1 MIMRTLL
8 LSLFTVSTLMAADA
22 PSAAERFGFLG
33 PEIFPVGRGI
43 DNLRQADLDGDGR
56 RDLVLVNNPRSKIT
70 LLYNRTGG
78 KPEKVTDD
86 TANALP
92 PDARFRIES
101 IPSEKRISSLVVADL
116 NGDKKPDLAYYG
128 EPKELLVQYRG
139 AKGWGAPKRWAVRD
153 GQISANALGTGDL
166 NGDGRTDLLLLGE
179 SKLYVLYQDAKGALN
194 KPVAHPLAGSVKAF
208 QVVDLDGDRRSDL
221 ALMNWQSAAPFRF
234 RLQGKDGQL
243 GPELQF
249 RMPKLRSF
257 HAEDLD
263 ADGRAELISIAQQSG
278 RVTVHHLA
286 THAPEALAGELK
298 RGQLELLAL
307 PKTAKSKRGRTWADV
322 DGDGRTDLIYADP
335 EGSQLV
341 LQTQTER
348 GTFASPRRF
357 PCLSG
362 ITQIA
367 VADWNGD
374 GRPEIF
380 VLSADEKQVGI
391 TRLEKNGRMPFP
403 EPIDTDEHRPL
414 ALAAGVLELGNKPV
428 LALVVEKD
436 GSRHLQLH
444 QPDVAMATQ
453 KLNKAYKA
461 NPSIVAFHDMDQ
473 DGQNDLLLLAPF
485 EKIKVLVN
493 RVDADFE
500 EVDVA
505 PPGGTLDKPTFN
517 TADVDGDG
525 KAELLLAQQNFLR
538 AVKLEKKNEKWRLRV
553 KDQINGAGTD
563 SRLLTAV
570 ALPAGGD
577 QTALLL
583 LDTARKELTVCE
595 RDRTGV
601 WQPTQHLT
609 LPTVDFT
616 EAQTLA
622 LGSKTVNA
630 LAFTGVNQA
639 AWLAFTGST
648 WKLEERASY
657 ETPLKDAELRDVV
670 CGDLTGNGR
679 KDFVFLETAKNHL
692 DLAAWDAPGKVL
704 PALRWRVFEQ
714 RSFRGRS
721 GGVEPREAVIAD
733 FDGDKRNDLAVLVHD
748 RVLLYTQEE

>member
-22 PSAAERFGFLG
+22 PSATERFGFLG

-380 VLSADEKQVGI
+380 MLSADEKQVGI
-391 TRLEKNGRMPFP
+391 TRLEKNGRNAFP
-403 EPIDTDEHRPL
+403 R
-414 ALAAGVLELGNKPV
+414 
-428 LALVVEKD
+428 
-436 GSRHLQLH
+436 
-444 QPDVAMATQ
+444 
-453 KLNKAYKA
+453 A
-461 NPSIVAFHDMDQ
+461 N
-473 DGQNDLLLLAPF
+473 
-485 EKIKVLVN
+485 
-493 RVDADFE
+493 
-500 EVDVA
+500 
-505 PPGGTLDKPTFN
+505 
-517 TADVDGDG
+517 
-525 KAELLLAQQNFLR
+525 
-538 AVKLEKKNEKWRLRV
+538 
-553 KDQINGAGTD
+553 
-563 SRLLTAV
+563 
-570 ALPAGGD
+570 
-577 QTALLL
+577 
-583 LDTARKELTVCE
+583 
-595 RDRTGV
+595 
-601 WQPTQHLT
+601 
-609 LPTVDFT
+609 
-616 EAQTLA
+616 
-622 LGSKTVNA
+622 
-630 LAFTGVNQA
+630 
-639 AWLAFTGST
+639 
-648 WKLEERASY
+648 
-657 ETPLKDAELRDVV
+657 
-670 CGDLTGNGR
+670 
-679 KDFVFLETAKNHL
+679 
-692 DLAAWDAPGKVL
+692 
-704 PALRWRVFEQ
+704 
-714 RSFRGRS
+714 
-721 GGVEPREAVIAD
+721 
-733 FDGDKRNDLAVLVHD
+733 
-748 RVLLYTQEE
+748 

>member
-1 MIMRTLL
+1 MRTLL
-8 LSLFTVSTLMAADA
+8 LSLFTAATIVAADA
-22 PSAAERFGFLG
+22 PSAADRFGFLG

-70 LLYNRTGG
+70 LLYNRTGE
-78 KPEKVTDD
+78 KPTAPPED

-128 EPKELLVQYRG
+128 EPKELLVQYRE
-139 AKGWGAPKRWAVRD
+139 AKGWGAPKRWALRD
-153 GQISANALGTGDL
+153 GQLSANALGTGDL
-166 NGDGRTDLLLLGE
+166 NGDGRTDLLLLAE
-179 SKLYVLYQDAKGALN
+179 SKLYVLYQDAKGALG
-194 KPVAHPLAGSVKAF
+194 KPVTLPLAGGVKAF
-208 QVVDLDGDRRSDL
+208 QIVDLDGDRRSDL
-221 ALMNWQSAAPFRF
+221 ALMDWQSAAPFRF

-278 RVTVHHLA
+278 RVSVHHLA
-286 THAPEALAGELK
+286 TTAPKALAGELN

-307 PKTAKSKRGRTWADV
+307 PKTAKSKRGRAWADV

-380 VLSADEKQVGI
+380 VLSADEKQAGI

-414 ALAAGVLELGNKPV
+414 ALAVGVLVTGNKPV
-428 LALVVEKD
+428 LAVVVEKD
-436 GSRHLQLH
+436 GARHLQLH
-444 QPDVAMATQ
+444 QPGVPMATQ
-453 KLNKAYKA
+453 KLNKDYKA
-461 NPSIVAFHDMDQ
+461 NPSIVAFHDVDQ
-473 DGQNDLLLLAPF
+473 DGRNDLLLLAPF

-493 RVDADFE
+493 RVDNDFE

-505 PPGGTLDKPTFN
+505 PPGGTLDKPILN

-525 KAELLLAQQNFLR
+525 KAELLLAQRNFLR
-538 AVKLEKKNEKWRLRV
+538 AVKLEKQNDKWRLRV

-563 SRLLTAV
+563 SRLRAAV
-570 ALPAGGD
+570 ALPSGKG

-601 WQPTQHLT
+601 WKPTQHLP
-609 LPTVDFT
+609 LPTVDFAD
-616 EAQTLA
+616 AQPIA
-622 LGSKTVNA
+622 LGSKTANA

-648 WKLEERASY
+648 WKLEERANY

-704 PALRWRVFEQ
+704 PAVRWRVFEQ
-714 RSFRGRS
+714 RSFRGRG

-733 FDGDKRNDLAVLVHD
+733 FNGDGRNDLVALVHD
-748 RVLLYTQEE
+748 RVLLYTQEK

>member
-1 MIMRTLL
+1 MRTLL
-8 LSLFTVSTLMAADA
+8 LALFTATTIVAADA

-43 DNLRQADLDGDGR
+43 DNLCQADLDGDGR

-70 LLYNRTGG
+70 LLYNRPGE
-78 KPEKVTDD
+78 KPTTPTEDA
-86 TANALP
+86 ANALP

-128 EPKELLVQYRG
+128 EPKELLVQFRE
-139 AKGWGAPKRWAVRD
+139 AKGWGTPKRWTLRD
-153 GQISANALGTGDL
+153 GQLSANALGTGDL

-179 SKLYVLYQDAKGALN
+179 SKLYVLYQDAKGALG
-194 KPVAHPLAGSVKAF
+194 KPVSLPLADSVKAF

-221 ALMNWQSAAPFRF
+221 ALMNWQSTVPFRF

-298 RGQLELLAL
+298 RGQLELLSL
-307 PKTAKSKRGRTWADV
+307 PKTAKNKRGRAWADV

-380 VLSADEKQVGI
+380 VLSADEKQAGM

-414 ALAAGVLELGNKPV
+414 ALAVGQLAPGNKPV

-436 GSRHLQLH
+436 GARQLQMH
-444 QPDVAMATQ
+444 QPGVPMATQ
-453 KLNKAYKA
+453 RLNKDYKA

-473 DGQNDLLLLAPF
+473 DGRNDLLLLAPF

-493 RVDADFE
+493 RADNDFE

-505 PPGGTLDKPTFN
+505 PPGGTLDKPILN

-525 KAELLLAQQNFLR
+525 KAELLLAQRNFLR
-538 AVKLEKKNEKWRLRV
+538 AVKLEKQNDTWRLRV
-553 KDQINGAGTD
+553 NDQINGAGTD
-563 SRLLTAV
+563 SRLRTAV
-570 ALPAGGD
+570 ALPAGGGK
-577 QTALLL
+577 TALLL

-601 WQPTQHLT
+601 WQPTQHLP
-609 LPTVDFT
+609 LPTVDFAD
-616 EAQTLA
+616 AQPISI
-622 LGSKTVNA
+622 GSKTANA

-648 WKLEERASY
+648 WKLEERAHY

-704 PALRWRVFEQ
+704 PAIRWRVFEQ
-714 RSFRGRS
+714 RSFRGLG

-733 FDGDKRNDLAVLVHD
+733 FDGDGRNDLAVLVHD
-748 RVLLYTQEE
+748 RVLLYTQEN